1 MSSQKLNHLEEK
13 EAPISGIRK
22 AIAKNLKE
30 VLETSAYCSLVLK
43 ADVTNL
49 WNLRAKV
56 KDKVFEEHNI
66 KLTFLSWIV
75 KASAIA
81 LSEYPS
87 FVLLDEMVL
96 KVKYTTLEH
105 LTLL

>member
-1 MSSQKLNHLEEK
+1 M
-13 EAPISGIRK
+13 
-22 AIAKNLKE
+22 KE

-66 KLTFLSWIV
+66 KLTFLSLN
-75 KASAIA
+75 S
-81 LSEYPS
+81 
-87 FVLLDEMVL
+87 
-96 KVKYTTLEH
+96 
-105 LTLL
+105 